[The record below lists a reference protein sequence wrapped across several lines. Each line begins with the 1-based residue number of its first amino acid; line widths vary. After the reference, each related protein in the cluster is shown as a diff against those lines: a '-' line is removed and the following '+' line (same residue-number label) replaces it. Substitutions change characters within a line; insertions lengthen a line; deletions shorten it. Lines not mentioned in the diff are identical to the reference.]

1 MAKTMCRIKHAKKNR
16 NRKKWGQRWKTL
28 YQLMNNAAYGK
39 TMKILRN
46 RIDVRLVSKKR
57 LLFRIDI
64 KNNLFK
70 RINK

>member
-1 MAKTMCRIKHAKKNR
+1 
-16 NRKKWGQRWKTL
+16 
-28 YQLMNNAAYGK
+28 MNNAAYGK
-39 TMKILRN
+39 IMKILRN

-70 RINK
+70 IINI